1 MSRPTMQDVADRAG
15 VSRALVSLVFRD
27 SPRVST
33 ASREAVLEAA
43 RAMDYRPNAM
53 ARGLAARRSQ
63 TVGVIIND
71 IRNPFFADAL
81 DGIQQE
87 ADARGYRVLVA
98 NGSLRPQAETDA
110 VELFLEYRPD
120 GIILIGPRMPDA
132 ELVSAAAA
140 TNVALL
146 GRRVDDDTI
155 DWVATDEVL
164 GAALVIEHLTSL
176 GHRDIAHID
185 GGNGAGAQ
193 LRRGGYEQAMHSAG
207 LDEHI
212 RVVSGDFTE
221 ASGVVGAEQLLASPS
236 PPTAIFAAN
245 DTMAAGAMHVVGAH
259 GLSVPDDMSIV
270 GYDNAGLSA
279 IAHLSLT
286 TIDQPRVQM
295 GRLAMTA
302 LLERVEDQR
311 TEPLHR
317 IVQPTLVVR
326 RSSGQL

>member
-1 MSRPTMQDVADRAG
+1 MQDVADRAG

-27 SPRVST
+27 SPRVSA
-33 ASREAVLEAA
+33 ASRTAVLDAA
-43 RAMDYRPNAM
+43 QELDYRPNAM

-63 TVGVIIND
+63 TVGVVIND

-98 NGSLRPQAETDA
+98 NGSLRPQSETDA

-120 GIILIGPRMPDA
+120 GIILIGPRMPEA
-132 ELVSAAAA
+132 ELVSASA
-140 TNVALL
+140 TTNISLI
-146 GRRVDDDTI
+146 GRRVDDDGV
-155 DWVATDEVL
+155 DWVANDETL
-164 GAALVIEHLTSL
+164 GSAIAVEHLASL
-176 GHRDIAHID
+176 GHRAIAHID

-193 LRRGGYEQAMHSAG
+193 SRRLGYEEAMRAAG
-207 LDEHI
+207 LDDYI
-212 RVVSGDFTE
+212 RVVTGDFTE
-221 ASGVVGAEQLLASPS
+221 NSGVVGAEQLLASPT

-245 DTMAAGAMHVVGAH
+245 DIMAAGAMHVTESH
-259 GLSVPDDMSIV
+259 GRSVPDDISIV

-311 TEPLHR
+311 SEPMHQV
-317 IVQPTLVVR
+317 VQPTLVVR
-326 RSSGQL
+326 RSSGPA